1 MSQHPNDNVDPETVR
16 GFGQEWAAFDHANG
30 DARELGVIFDQYF
43 SEFPWSSLPE
53 DAVGIDCGCGSGRWA
68 RYVAPRVGK
77 LICVDASEEALSV
90 ARRNLAGASNTEF
103 LCSTVDAMPVPD
115 GSVDFAYSLG
125 VLHHIPN
132 TARALA
138 ACTRKLK
145 PGAPFL
151 VYLYYSLDNRSRAF
165 RALWQASD
173 VARRGISA
181 LPFRARHAI
190 SEALAA
196 AVYFPLARG
205 AAVAERLGADVRG
218 VPLSAYRDK
227 SFYTMRNDALDR
239 FGTRLEQRFS
249 RVEIEAMMR
258 AAGLVDIRFREGVPY
273 WCAVG
278 TRAG

>member
-1 MSQHPNDNVDPETVR
+1 MSARATDNVDPETVR
-16 GFGQEWAAFDHANG
+16 GFGQEWAAFDHGHG
-30 DARELGVIFDQYF
+30 DTPELQKIFEEYF
-43 SEFPWSSLPE
+43 SEFPWTKLPE
-53 DAVGIDCGCGSGRWA
+53 YPVGIDCGCGSGRWA
-68 RYVAPRVGK
+68 RYVAPKVGK
-77 LICVDASEEALSV
+77 LICVDASEEALGV
-90 ARRNLAGASNTEF
+90 ARRNLAGQTNVE
-103 LCSTVDAMPVPD
+103 LICSTVDAMPVPD

-125 VLHHIPN
+125 VLHHIPD

-165 RALWQASD
+165 RAVWKASD
-173 VARRGISA
+173 LVRRGISA
-181 LPFRARHAI
+181 MPFRARHAV

-196 AVYFPLARG
+196 TVYFPLARG
-205 AAVAERLGADVRG
+205 AAIAERMGADVSH

-249 RVEIEAMMR
+249 RVQIEAMMR
-258 AAGLVDIRFREGVPY
+258 AAGLEDIRFREGTPY

-278 TRAG
+278 IKAG